1 VILVFRSSPH
11 RRRSAAWGHNVFR
24 ERVSDLLT
32 RVNVLVLADDSVT
45 AGTRTLP
52 VNFPTVQSVF
62 LSVPS
67 PKLGLSPG
75 GSWEPLDGFGSGIL
89 DR

>member
-11 RRRSAAWGHNVFR
+11 RHRSAVWGHNVFR
-24 ERVSDLLT
+24 ERVSDLLA

-45 AGTRTLP
+45 AGTRILV

-62 LSVPS
+62 LSV
-67 PKLGLSPG
+67 LSPTRLVTRWFLG
-75 GSWEPLDGFGSGIL
+75 AA
-89 DR
+89 